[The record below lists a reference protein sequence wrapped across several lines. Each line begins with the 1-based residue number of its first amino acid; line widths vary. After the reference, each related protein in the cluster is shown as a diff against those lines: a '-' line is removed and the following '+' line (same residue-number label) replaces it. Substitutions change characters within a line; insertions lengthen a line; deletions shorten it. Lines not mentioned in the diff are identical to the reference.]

1 MNIRSPWVAA
11 CLLGL
16 IAAVCAK
23 PQPSE
28 GFSDPEKQ
36 PGDRSG
42 YTERPHDG
50 EKWTGAPDV
59 SERPPMGA
67 GQPPAGADRPA
78 IPPGMAG
85 GLGPRDSSE
94 EPPRN
99 KFTGTWKPRD
109 FTGTPHP
116 HGAMGG
122 MEAKPQGTWSPENA
136 PSGDQFGRQGGPG
149 GAKREESSDH
159 PHAFTGTLPNPEFD
173 HEGHAGTAVPPVHGD
188 RKVRAARA
196 SGGNPAGHQPGS
208 QAASNVGQGQGQAQS
223 QQKEGEGYTGQRPDV
238 SDRPPMGAGQPP
250 AGADRPAIPP
260 GMAGGLSPRDSS
272 DEPPR
277 NKFTGTWKPRDYT
290 GTPRPHGAMGGM
302 RGHGILNGQRP
313 NGKSHEE
320 FTGSHHSG
328 EFTKMPEAKP
338 QGTWSPENA
347 PSGDQ
352 FGRQGGPGGARSKR
366 DIVGGVEHP

>member
-59 SERPPMGA
+59 SE
-67 GQPPAGADRPA
+67 
-78 IPPGMAG
+78 
-85 GLGPRDSSE
+85 
-94 EPPRN
+94 
-99 KFTGTWKPRD
+99 
-109 FTGTPHP
+109 
-116 HGAMGG
+116 
-122 MEAKPQGTWSPENA
+122 
-136 PSGDQFGRQGGPG
+136 
-149 GAKREESSDH
+149 
-159 PHAFTGTLPNPEFD
+159 
-173 HEGHAGTAVPPVHGD
+173 
-188 RKVRAARA
+188 
-196 SGGNPAGHQPGS
+196 
-208 QAASNVGQGQGQAQS
+208 
-223 QQKEGEGYTGQRPDV
+223 
-238 SDRPPMGAGQPP
+238 RPPMGAGQPP